1 MIRRPP
7 RSTLFP
13 YTTLSRSGE
22 ARLQAV
28 AGRAGP
34 RDSRD
39 LARRLHAH
47 AAALPADDVC
57 GLRRADPGGLD
68 EARESDPEPAVL
80 GTLRALELAEAL
92 VVDQRQHAVE
102 RGLVLPRVVDEA
114 RRRLVRELVG
124 ADQVAAAHVG
134 GIQAALAGGPLPPP
148 LAGGRGP
155 RPSRA
160 PGPRPR
166 PRGWGDRGPLRGG
179 GPEAVRARG

>member
-22 ARLQAV
+22 ARLQTLAV
-28 AGRAGP
+28 RARP
-34 RDSRD
+34 RDPRD

-68 EARESDPEPAVL
+68 EARESDPEPAL
-80 GTLRALELAEAL
+80 LHAPGALELAEAL

-102 RGLVLPRVVDEA
+102 RGLVLPRVVDET

-134 GIQAALAGGPLPPP
+134 RIQAALTGDLVHRP
-148 LAGGRGP
+148 LADVPGL
-155 RPSRA
+155 RPSGA
-160 PGPRPR
+160 PVRRRRHGV
-166 PRGWGDRGPLRGG
+166 GEDGG
-179 GPEAVRARG
+179 QPVV